1 MSNSEKSSCALI
13 RSPRS
18 SVEVVGLEKSAGFST
33 RAGATHREAMSRMFL
48 LLLNLFLPL
57 LVDGQ
62 ECRLK
67 KDAFQLLSVNYDVD
81 PSGSRYFT
89 SFALPWIPF
98 LLNLES
104 GIFCVNCFY
113 VKSFPGTQ
121 T

>member
-1 MSNSEKSSCALI
+1 
-13 RSPRS
+13 
-18 SVEVVGLEKSAGFST
+18 
-33 RAGATHREAMSRMFL
+33 MSRMFL

-89 SFALPWIPF
+89 SFDPDDSSRLICIFWTWI
-98 LLNLES
+98 
-104 GIFCVNCFY
+104 VA
-113 VKSFPGTQ
+113 SFVSIASISNPSQVRRRDRSDNGRRREVQ
-121 T
+121 PRIV